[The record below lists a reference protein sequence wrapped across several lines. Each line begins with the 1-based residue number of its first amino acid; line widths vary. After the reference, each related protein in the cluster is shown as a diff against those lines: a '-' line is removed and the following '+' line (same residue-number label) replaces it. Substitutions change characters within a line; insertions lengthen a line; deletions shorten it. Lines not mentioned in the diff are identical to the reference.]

1 MFDKLISKSEAWMVR
16 WADLVFKPR
25 SSGRA
30 AAIKPIEFFLGNHLL
45 SYVLC
50 IGVCFGF
57 FATYYRPAL
66 HVNLRERALDIV
78 GALTAIFPAYGIIN
92 FFIIFLGASMS
103 YLIYNM
109 LGSKAAA
116 KDHFNLNVELSFLEP
131 IAAASLAL
139 WILMI
144 DSGRALAIVHALF
157 AVFVLTR
164 LWYLVVSY
172 FQLRELHEMPSR
184 RKALQAFAFGQVGA
198 FVVSGFLTYFI
209 LLMLVII
216 VIGVGD

>member
-16 WADLVFKPR
+16 WSDLVFKPR

-57 FATYYRPAL
+57 FALYYRPTL
-66 HVNLRERALDIV
+66 HVNLRARGLDII

-92 FFIIFLGASMS
+92 FFVIFFAASMS
-103 YLIYNM
+103 YLIYCM
-109 LGSKAAA
+109 LGSKVAARE
-116 KDHFNLNVELSFLEP
+116 HFNLNVELSFLEP
-131 IAAASLAL
+131 LATTSLAL
-139 WILMI
+139 WILI
-144 DSGRALAIVHALF
+144 LDSGRPPMIAHALL
-157 AVFVLTR
+157 ALFVLTR
-164 LWYLVVSY
+164 LWYLFVSY

-184 RKALQAFAFGQVGA
+184 RKALQAFALGQVGA
-198 FVVSGFLTYFI
+198 FVVSGFMTY
-209 LLMLVII
+209 LVFLVLVAI
-216 VIGVGD
+216 VIGIGD